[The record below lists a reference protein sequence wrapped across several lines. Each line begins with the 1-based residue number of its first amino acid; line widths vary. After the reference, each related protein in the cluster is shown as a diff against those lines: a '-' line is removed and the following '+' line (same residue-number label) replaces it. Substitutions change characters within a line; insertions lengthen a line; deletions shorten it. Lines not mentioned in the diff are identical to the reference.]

1 MNSFERMWAALN
13 LEEPDRIPTHTIN
26 IDGNVAD
33 KILSRTTTAIADLD
47 ELVEKYPDDWRERI
61 NPLAANMQ
69 ASYFSKAIRAAHTLG
84 FDGCGIGFVPFIWE
98 SRSEMIDIFGKKH
111 KVEDIDGNIYPDYY
125 GGMIKDR
132 KDWDAFSKPDFKK
145 IYSDAKKFYKGVLR
159 NGGRKRSDPCY
170 F

>member
-1 MNSFERMWAALN
+1 MNSFERMWTALN
-13 LEEPDRIPTHTIN
+13 LEEPDRIPTHR
-26 IDGNVAD
+26 
-33 KILSRTTTAIADLD
+33 KTTAIDDLD

-69 ASYFSKAIRAAHTLG
+69 ASYFSKAIRAAHALG

-125 GGMIKDR
+125 GGMIAMQR
-132 KDWDAFSKPDFKK
+132 NFT
-145 IYSDAKKFYKGVLR
+145 KG
-159 NGGRKRSDPCY
+159 Y
-170 F
+170 